1 MLLVLVAV
9 ATTLSLTHSDATVT
23 LVPGIPS
30 AVSLDGGYV
39 VQDSAFIA
47 RLLHDVNGHPP
58 FPPNTV
64 SSCFA
69 NGFRAYKLRFEYSNG
84 DQLTIKVSSGCGN
97 AILIAD
103 YGPGVM
109 ARAEQALM
117 DDLND
122 WPATSP

>member
-1 MLLVLVAV
+1 LLLVLVAV

-69 NGFRAYKLRFEYSNG
+69 NGFRA
-84 DQLTIKVSSGCGN
+84 
-97 AILIAD
+97 
-103 YGPGVM
+103 
-109 ARAEQALM
+109 
-117 DDLND
+117 
-122 WPATSP
+122 